1 MILFYKL
8 KICRKRLGKAR
19 SFDFEKEENNA
30 NIDVKLFLE
39 SKAKA
44 GLTVWLLL
52 ATFTLH

>member
-1 MILFYKL
+1 MLFYKL

-39 SKAKA
+39 SKA